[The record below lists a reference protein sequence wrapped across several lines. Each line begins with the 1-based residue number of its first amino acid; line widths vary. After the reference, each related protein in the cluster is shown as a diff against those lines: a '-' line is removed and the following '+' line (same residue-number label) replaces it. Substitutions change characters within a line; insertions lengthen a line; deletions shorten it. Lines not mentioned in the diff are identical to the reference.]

1 MMEIKDEF
9 LDVSDNTIEYLDSRV
24 KKTNKPKSSKTHRCK
39 DTIDW
44 VEVEYGEEYAKPK
57 RGEKY

>member
-24 KKTNKPKSSKTHRCK
+24 KKTNKPKSSKTQRCK